1 VSQKYRVEFDGLKNK
16 LSILGDEI
24 STKMEEMYLKNNK
37 IYEDMGLSE
46 TQFKEFIKKYR
57 SNINRIRNELD
68 IPVSFEYSK
77 GMNVEG
83 MANMMTL
90 NSMLSDADLRLLE
103 ENYGYIFWSIL
114 AVGVISTTINIV

>member
-1 VSQKYRVEFDGLKNK
+1 M
-16 LSILGDEI
+16 LGEEI
-24 STKMEEMYLKNNK
+24 SMKMEEMYSMNKNV
-37 IYEDMGLSE
+37 YQDMQMSE
-46 TQFKEFIKKYR
+46 SEFKENIKKYR

-68 IPVSFEYSK
+68 IPVSFEYPK

-83 MANMMTL
+83 MTNMMTL